1 MSAPSRE
8 VLVIGAGIVGVNI
21 AALLAEAGHRVT
33 VVDPEGVA
41 EMTSRGNAAA
51 LAFSDILPL
60 ASPKIMWKAPRW
72 LFDPLGPLSIRP
84 AYLPKLAPWLTR
96 FALASRPEKVE
107 ASAAAQAAMMELAAR
122 ETFALAERAGIKEM
136 IRHDGSLELYES
148 EAEFEDTRSGWD
160 RRAKAGIEFSH
171 VRGADLADLQP
182 GLAPRFVAGTFV
194 PGWKTVSD
202 PKDYALAVWR
212 HAEKFGAMLQRKRI
226 ARLDLSGDKPA
237 AVLDDGTRLTAERI
251 VVAAGA
257 WSTRL
262 LKGTKAARIP
272 LDTER
277 GYNTT
282 LPKGA
287 FDLKRQLIFSG
298 YGFVVTP
305 LENALRVG
313 GAVEFAGL
321 DAAPNYQRSQI
332 MLDKARAFLPGLDPA
347 GGVQWMGFRPSL
359 PDSLPVLSALP
370 ERDDVVLAFGNGHL
384 GLTQSAAMG
393 RLVAELIGGGTPSL
407 DLAPFR
413 ADRFKRF

>member
-1 MSAPSRE
+1 MSAPSRD

-21 AALLAEAGHRVT
+21 AAMLSENGHRVRIL
-33 VVDPEGVA
+33 DPEGVA
-41 EMTSRGNAAA
+41 EMASRGNAAA
-51 LAFSDILPL
+51 LAFSDIMPL

-84 AYLPKLAPWLTR
+84 SYLPRLVPWLTR
-96 FALASRPEKVE
+96 FALSSTPDRVE
-107 ASAAAQAAMMELAAR
+107 ASAAAQAAMMELAAS
-122 ETFALAERAGIKEM
+122 ETFALADRADIAGM

-148 EAEFEDTRSGWD
+148 ESEFEATLPGWD
-160 RRAKAGIEFSH
+160 RRERAGIEFRH
-171 VRGADLADLQP
+171 VRGSDLAELQP
-182 GLAPRFVAGTFV
+182 GLSERFVAGTFI

-202 PKDYALAVWR
+202 PRDYALAVWR
-212 HAEKFGAMLQRKRI
+212 HAEKFGASLERGKV
-226 ARLDLSGDKPA
+226 ARLDISGQKPA
-237 AVLDDGTRLTAERI
+237 AILADGRTLTAQRI

-262 LKGTKAARIP
+262 LAGTKATRIP

-298 YGFVVTP
+298 HGFVITP
-305 LENALRVG
+305 LENGVRVG

-321 DAAPNYQRSQI
+321 DAAPNYERSRI
-332 MLDKARAFLPGLDPA
+332 MLDKARDFLPGLDPA
-347 GGVQWMGFRPSL
+347 GGTQWMGFRPSL
-359 PDSLPVLSALP
+359 PDSLPVLSRLP
-370 ERDDVVLAFGNGHL
+370 ERDDIVLAFGNGHL
-384 GLTQSAAMG
+384 GLTQAAAMG
-393 RLVAELIGGGTPSL
+393 RVVADLIGDKTPAI

-413 ADRFKRF
+413 ADRF

>member
-1 MSAPSRE
+1 MSASSRD

-21 AALLAEAGHRVT
+21 AALLSENGHRVT

-51 LAFSDILPL
+51 FAFSDIMPL

-72 LFDPLGPLSIRP
+72 LLDPLGPLSIRP
-84 AYLPKLAPWLTR
+84 AYLPKMLPWLAR
-96 FALASRPEKVE
+96 FALSSRPEKVE
-107 ASAAAQAAMMELAAR
+107 SSAEAQARMMELAAK
-122 ETFALAERAGIKEM
+122 ETFALADRAGIADM

-148 EAEFEDTRSGWD
+148 ESEFEATLSGWA
-160 RRAKAGIEFSH
+160 RREKAGIEFRH
-171 VRGADLADLQP
+171 VGGAELGELQP
-182 GLAPRFVAGTFV
+182 GLAKAFVAGTFV

-202 PKDYALAVWR
+202 PYDYAKAVWR
-212 HAEKFGAMLQRKRI
+212 HAEKFGATLDRKRV
-226 ARLDLSGDKPA
+226 AHLDLSGQKPS
-237 AVLDDGTRLTAERI
+237 AVLADGTRLSAERV

-262 LKGTKAARIP
+262 LKGTSAARIP

-282 LPKGA
+282 LPKTA

-298 YGFVVTP
+298 HGFVVTP
-305 LENALRVG
+305 LENGLRVG

-321 DAAPNYQRSQI
+321 DAAPNYQRSEI
-332 MLDKARAFLPGLDPA
+332 MLNKARRFLPGLDPS

-359 PDSLPVLSALP
+359 PDSLPVLSTLP
-370 ERDDVVLAFGNGHL
+370 ERDDVLLAFGNGHL

-393 RLVAELIGGGTPSL
+393 RIITDLVSEKTPSI
-407 DLAPFR
+407 DLAPFS
-413 ADRFKRF
+413 AGRFKRF